1 MLNLSKLNP
10 QNMNNDI
17 QQKDFKPKGAIAFFI
32 VLIALLLVVWFGV
45 YFLMLQR
52 S

>member
-1 MLNLSKLNP
+1 M
-10 QNMNNDI
+10 QNDLDKNG
-17 QQKDFKPKGAIAFFI
+17 FKPKGAIAFFI
-32 VLIALLLVVWFGV
+32 LLIVLLLIIWFNI